1 MKSGNEAILME
12 SVYKRYIGNDRY
24 ALDNFSLKIT
34 KGDFFGLLGPN
45 GSGKSTTIS
54 ILVGLIKATKGKIS
68 IFGESVKSVKR
79 RIGLVPQE
87 VALYEDLT
95 LKENM
100 ILFAKLFG
108 LKRKELKEQ
117 LDFALSIAQL
127 ESVSHRKISSFSGGM
142 KRRANIVI
150 AILHKP
156 DLLILDEPTVGVD
169 PQSRN
174 VIFKCLQKLNKQG
187 VTMLYTTHYLEEAEK
202 LCSRLAIMDMGKI
215 KLKGSIPELLNSN
228 NKCNS
233 LGELFLNLTGTE
245 VRDS

>member
-1 MKSGNEAILME
+1 MKSDKNAVLME
-12 SVYKRYIGNDRY
+12 SVYKKYIGNDRY
-24 ALDNFSLKIT
+24 ALDNFSLKIN
-34 KGDFFGLLGPN
+34 KGEFFGLLGPN

-54 ILVGLIKATKGKIS
+54 ILVGLIKATKGKTS
-68 IFGESVKSVKR
+68 IFGKNAKSIKHK
-79 RIGLVPQE
+79 IGLVPQE

-95 LKENM
+95 LRENM
-100 ILFAKLFG
+100 ILFARLFG
-108 LKRKELKEQ
+108 LRKNELKDQ
-117 LDFALSIAQL
+117 INFALSIAQL

-174 VIFKCLQKLNKQG
+174 VIFKCLQKLNKKG

-215 KLKGSIPELLNSN
+215 KLKGTINELLNSG
-228 NKCNS
+228 NKVDS

-245 VRDS
+245 VRDF